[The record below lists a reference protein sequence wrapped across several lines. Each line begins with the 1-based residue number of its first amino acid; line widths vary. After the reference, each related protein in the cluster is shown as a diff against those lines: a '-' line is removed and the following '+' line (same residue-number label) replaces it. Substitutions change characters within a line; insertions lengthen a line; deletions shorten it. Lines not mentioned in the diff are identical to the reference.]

1 MPWANKIA
9 HAEAYILAIGGLYEN
24 TISLTE
30 LLKCGILCPV
40 MSSLQNLQTVSR
52 IDLITSGK
60 IRRLFTIFVL
70 RFTEP
75 NRSEVT
81 VDSFR

>member
-30 LLKCGILCPV
+30 LLKCGILC
-40 MSSLQNLQTVSR
+40 L
-52 IDLITSGK
+52 
-60 IRRLFTIFVL
+60 
-70 RFTEP
+70 
-75 NRSEVT
+75 
-81 VDSFR
+81 